1 MSRGNMGKN
10 ELKSFSFYIPF
21 YHPYV
26 KKYDLPKI
34 TPKVREHIKRFIET
48 KLIRAP
54 EFYGTPLRSTLN
66 LYWKQCLG
74 IYRVIYKI
82 RNNKL
87 IILAIKSSKELY
99 KKYDIYLNH
108 NEHKKALLQYLK
120 DKRGFYVV
128 KGLSSPGKGLTHKP
142 SSEKV
147 PCKEKDHKT
156 QA

>member
-1 MSRGNMGKN
+1 MSRGDMGKN
-10 ELKSFSFYIPF
+10 ELRSFYVPL

-26 KKYDLPKI
+26 KRYDLPRI
-34 TPKVREHIKRFIET
+34 SPQVREHIKRFIET

-99 KKYDIYLNH
+99 KQYDIYLNH

-128 KGLSSPGKGLTHKP
+128 KGLRDLEKGLG
-142 SSEKV
+142 
-147 PCKEKDHKT
+147 HKT
-156 QA
+156 SPEEGSSQGKDRKPQA